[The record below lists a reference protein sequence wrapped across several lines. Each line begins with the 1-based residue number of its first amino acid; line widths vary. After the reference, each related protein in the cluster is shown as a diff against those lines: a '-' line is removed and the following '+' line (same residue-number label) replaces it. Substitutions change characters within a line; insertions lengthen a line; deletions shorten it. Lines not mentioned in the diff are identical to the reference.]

1 MPGQR
6 GVAARRSR
14 GSRVIRIAGA
24 TGVIVAAAIVVV
36 VLVLTQGT
44 ARARRQAA
52 GPLPRNVISAV
63 TVGLVNPGPPPRRD
77 SRPVTELLYLSA
89 TGLAF
94 TASGGTAQASPA
106 QEWTADRMGGGTY
119 ILIHVADGQ
128 CLAGPA
134 TPGAAGAAGATLA
147 RCDLSRSQRWRH
159 QFLGKDPAG
168 RNDWQLRNAADGR
181 CLTVARAPLGGK
193 PAESGADL
201 IACGSSVPWRQI
213 ITFQTAY

>member
-6 GVAARRSR
+6 GIAVRRSR
-14 GSRVIRIAGA
+14 GSWAVRIAGA
-24 TGVIVAAAIVVV
+24 AGVIAAAAIVVG

-63 TVGLVNPGPPPRRD
+63 TVGLVNPGPPPGRD
-77 SRPVTELLYLSA
+77 SRPVSELLYLSA

-94 TASGGTAQASPA
+94 TASGGAAQASPT
-106 QEWTADRMGGGTY
+106 QEWTADQMGDRTY
-119 ILIHVADGQ
+119 ILIYVPDGR
-128 CLAGPA
+128 CLTA
-134 TPGAAGAAGATLA
+134 PGAAGAAGALLA

-181 CLTVARAPLGGK
+181 CLTVARAPLGGQ
-193 PAESGADL
+193 PGESGVGL
-201 IACGSSVPWRQI
+201 VACGSSGPWRQI
-213 ITFQTAY
+213 VSFQTAY

>member
-6 GVAARRSR
+6 GVVARRSR
-14 GSRVIRIAGA
+14 GSWVIRIAGA

-52 GPLPRNVISAV
+52 NPLPRNVISAV

-77 SRPVTELLYLSA
+77 SRPVSELLYLSA

-134 TPGAAGAAGATLA
+134 TPGAAGATLA

-168 RNDWQLRNAADGR
+168 RNAWQLRNAANGR
-181 CLTVARAPLGGK
+181 CLTVARAPLGGQ
-193 PAESGADL
+193 PAESGAGL
-201 IACGSSVPWRQI
+201 TACDSSVPWRQI
-213 ITFQTAY
+213 ITFRTAY